1 VSVTQISVK
10 FTAEELKLLASLASD
25 QLFRR
30 EFIEPKLPGFRANPQ
45 DLSLGKQLVERLK
58 ESAGSSGVNGKPHKR
73 AMGQ

>member
-1 VSVTQISVK
+1 MQVSVK
-10 FTAEELKLLASLASD
+10 FTVAELNLLASLASD

-58 ESAGSSGVNGKPHKR
+58 EAAGRSGGASGKPHRK
-73 AMGQ
+73 AVGQ